1 METITGTPQELSIQ
15 LKNLKQDKIYELKL
29 YYPAR
34 GTQANRYF
42 HKLVN
47 ELARYNRST
56 GYAISN
62 EEMKI
67 NMNLAYGTLAI
78 DDFGTV
84 QGAKVPH
91 GTNMKK
97 WYEYSKKYKQDD
109 EFDYYIFYKRTHEL
123 DSKEFYQLIKGVEAE
138 CKEVGI
144 KTLDDIEFERMMKA
158 YERGEWTWV

>member
-1 METITGTPQELSIQ
+1 METITGTPKELSIQ
-15 LKNLKQDKIYELKL
+15 LFNLDQEKIYELRV
-29 YYPAR
+29 YHPVR
-34 GTQANRYF
+34 GTQANKYF

-56 GYAISN
+56 GYAISD

-67 NMNLAYGTLAI
+67 SMNLAYGTLAI
-78 DDFGTV
+78 DDFGQV
-84 QGAKVPH
+84 QSAKVPH

-109 EFDYYIFYKRTHEL
+109 GFDYYIFYKRTHEL
-123 DSKEFYQLIKGVEAE
+123 NSKEFYQLIKGVEAE

-144 KTLDDIEFERMMKA
+144 KTLDDIEFERMMQE
-158 YERGEWTWV
+158 YEKGR

>member
-1 METITGTPQELSIQ
+1 
-15 LKNLKQDKIYELKL
+15 
-29 YYPAR
+29 
-34 GTQANRYF
+34 
-42 HKLVN
+42 
-47 ELARYNRST
+47 
-56 GYAISN
+56 
-62 EEMKI
+62 MKI

-78 DDFGTV
+78 DDFGAV

-91 GTNMKK
+91 ATNMKK

-144 KTLDDIEFERMMKA
+144 KTLDDIEFEQMMKA
-158 YERGEWTWV
+158 YERGE